1 MTREKAPVSPSKSR
15 GRCQIDDREHAQTRR
30 TTRSVTKHCASA
42 CPRPEVC
49 PSSIVSVIT
58 FLQTGVRRKS
68 GITSAP

>member
-30 TTRSVTKHCASA
+30 TTRSVTKHCASVS
-42 CPRPEVC
+42 PPG
-49 PSSIVSVIT
+49 SMSQLHVSVIT